1 MIEDVARQGTEA
13 GGASA
18 TPPPGP
24 MAMCPMAKMCEG
36 MMKKPPSGFAAM
48 VAGIMLIVLGALILV
63 EPRILVW
70 LAGAA
75 LVLFGMMLLLMSRF
89 IRRLGVQLRGR

>member
-1 MIEDVARQGTEA
+1 
-13 GGASA
+13 
-18 TPPPGP
+18 

-36 MMKKPPSGFAAM
+36 MMKKRSTGYSAM
-48 VAGIMLIVLGALILV
+48 VAGILLIIVGALIIV

-75 LVLFGMMLLLMSRF
+75 LVLIGVILLMMARF
-89 IRRLGVQLRGR
+89 IRRLGARSTS

>member
-1 MIEDVARQGTEA
+1 MIEYATQQRTEA
-13 GGASA
+13 GGSGT
-18 TPPPGP
+18 TPGSSP

-36 MMKKPPSGFAAM
+36 MMKKPSTGYSAM
-48 VAGIMLIVLGALILV
+48 GAGILLIIVGALIFV

-75 LVLFGMMLLLMSRF
+75 LVFIGVMLLMMARF
-89 IRRLGVQLRGR
+89 IRRLGARSTS

>member
-1 MIEDVARQGTEA
+1 MIEDAARQGTEA
-13 GGASA
+13 GGAGA

-36 MMKKPPSGFAAM
+36 MMKKSPSGLAAM
-48 VAGIMLIVLGALILV
+48 VAGIMLIVVGALIFV

-70 LAGAA
+70 LAAAA
-75 LVLFGMMLLLMSRF
+75 LVLVGIMLLVMAKL
-89 IRRLGVQLRGR
+89 IRRPGIQLRDR

>member
-1 MIEDVARQGTEA
+1 MIEDATQQRTKA
-13 GGASA
+13 GGPGT
-18 TPPPGP
+18 TPGPSP

-36 MMKKPPSGFAAM
+36 MMKKPPTGYLAM
-48 VAGIMLIVLGALILV
+48 VAGILLIIVGALIFI

-75 LVLFGMMLLLMSRF
+75 LVFIGVMLLMMARF
-89 IRRLGVQLRGR
+89 IRRLGARSTL